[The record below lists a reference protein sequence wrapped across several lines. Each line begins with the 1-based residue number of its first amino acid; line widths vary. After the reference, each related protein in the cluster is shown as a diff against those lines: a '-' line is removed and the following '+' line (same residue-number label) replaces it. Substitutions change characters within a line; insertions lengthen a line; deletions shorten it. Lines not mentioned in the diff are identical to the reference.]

1 TTNGGGTYDAGVSV
15 NVTATPNVGYTFTN
29 WTESGIE
36 VSTNASYTFAINAN
50 RTLVANFKSSFPIG
64 QLPVVLGTAARFAIL
79 SNSDLTNIPTSSIT
93 GDVGMSPGLRSNM
106 TGFVLTPDI
115 TNQFSTDP
123 QVNGGGPGI
132 YAANDAAPTPSML
145 IKAKADAEAA
155 YLDAT
160 AALRG
165 TPTPLS
171 GNING
176 LTLVPGLYESGSS
189 IEISPGGA
197 VTLDAGG
204 NNNAVFIIRSATSIT
219 TQATSKVVLAG
230 NANPANIFWVAGSA
244 VTLGTNSIMKGTII
258 ASSSISLLTGANLVG
273 RVLIQS
279 AAAGQI
285 SLDQNTIVL
294 P

>member
-1 TTNGGGTYDAGVSV
+1 
-15 NVTATPNVGYTFTN
+15 
-29 WTESGIE
+29 
-36 VSTNASYTFAINAN
+36 
-50 RTLVANFKSSFPIG
+50 
-64 QLPVVLGTAARFAIL
+64 
-79 SNSDLTNIPTSSIT
+79 
-93 GDVGMSPGLRSNM
+93 
-106 TGFVLTPDI
+106 
-115 TNQFSTDP
+115 
-123 QVNGGGPGI
+123 
-132 YAANDAAPTPSML
+132 
-145 IKAKADAEAA
+145 
-155 YLDAT
+155 
-160 AALRG
+160 
-165 TPTPLS
+165 
-171 GNING
+171 
-176 LTLVPGLYESGSS
+176 
-189 IEISPGGA
+189 